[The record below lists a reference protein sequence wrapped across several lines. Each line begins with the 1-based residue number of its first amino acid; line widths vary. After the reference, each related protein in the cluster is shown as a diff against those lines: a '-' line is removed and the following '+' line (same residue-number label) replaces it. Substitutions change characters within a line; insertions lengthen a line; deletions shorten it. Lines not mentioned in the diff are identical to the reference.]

1 MEKTAGER
9 PSKRKAE
16 EEKQPS
22 DQLRFNEIRELM
34 LTGPDAEEEIELKR
48 REAYIERPTQ
58 KLLRNLLE
66 GGKKAEILPSY
77 DLSLGFRYK
86 TVESVFDDRSIDVPP
101 GKAEEFL
108 KHLNHLEIL
117 KKSFFDTVSACP
129 VCGSTSITLHYRCS
143 KCSSRHIVK
152 AGLTEHVPCGNI
164 DERDKY
170 IQEHLMPTC
179 PKCGVRLVEGEY
191 RDMGLWYVCRE
202 CGERFEHPHLDMTCR
217 KCDKQFTIETAIVR
231 EISKYALNPSRE
243 QEIRQNV
250 TSLES
255 IYKLLTALDF
265 SVEMPASV
273 MGEKSGIQHKFSLL
287 ARKKFGDRES
297 IIAIDHAVGDV
308 EVGSPPLILYIY
320 KISEVKVDLP
330 IFVAIPKLS
339 ETAKRIAQGYD
350 LLVIEGIP
358 KEKER
363 LAVLNDEIQKR
374 LDERIRMQAAEIAH
388 QWIFRKGKRV
398 DVWRDVTGRFVGK
411 KRKNAYGSKI
421 DLEKLPLLERT
432 AEPKPKRPTLIER
445 IKKAIKKE
453 TDNDRNE

>member
-1 MEKTAGER
+1 LEKPVKQD
-9 PSKRKAE
+9 PSKEKVG

-34 LTGPDAEEEIELKR
+34 LKGPEAEEEIDLRR

-66 GGKKAEILPSY
+66 GGKKAEILPIY

-86 TVESVFDDRSIDVPP
+86 TVESVFDETVPP
-101 GKAEEFL
+101 GKAEGFL
-108 KHLNHLEIL
+108 EHLNHLEIL
-117 KKSFFDTVSACP
+117 KKSFFDTISACP
-129 VCGSTSITLHYRCS
+129 VCGSTSITLHYRSS
-143 KCSSRHIVK
+143 KCHSRHIVK
-152 AGLTEHVPCGNI
+152 TGLTEHIPCGNI

-170 IQEHLMPTC
+170 IQGHSMPSC
-179 PKCGVRLVEGEY
+179 PKCGVGLVEGEY

-202 CGERFEHPHLDMTCR
+202 CRERFERPHLEMTCR
-217 KCDKQFTIETAIVR
+217 KCEKQFTVETAIVR
-231 EISKYALNPSRE
+231 EIPKYYLNPVRE

-265 SVEMPASV
+265 NVEMPASV
-273 MGEKSGIQHKFSLL
+273 IGEKSGIQHKFSLL
-287 ARKKFGDRES
+287 AKKRLGDRER

-330 IFVAIPKLS
+330 VFVAIPRLS

-358 KEKER
+358 KETER
-363 LAVLNDEIQKR
+363 LTALNDEIQKR
-374 LDERIRMQAAEIAH
+374 LDERIRMQAVEVAH

-398 DVWRDVTGRFVGK
+398 DVWRDISGKFVGK
-411 KRKNAYGSKI
+411 KRKNAYGTKI
-421 DLEKLPLLERT
+421 NLEKLPLEEKAT
-432 AEPKPKRPTLIER
+432 ETKPQKPTLMER
-445 IKKAIKKE
+445 IRKAIKKE
-453 TDNDRNE
+453 TDDGGND